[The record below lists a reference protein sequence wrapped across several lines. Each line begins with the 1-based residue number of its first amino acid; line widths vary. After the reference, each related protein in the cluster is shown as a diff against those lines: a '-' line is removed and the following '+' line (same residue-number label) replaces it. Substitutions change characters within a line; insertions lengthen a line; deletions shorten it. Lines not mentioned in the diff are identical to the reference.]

1 MSVFYL
7 DYGNVYQY
15 YGIAQ
20 SSIQSASFSYYREHM
35 SSIYLQY
42 NGQFRS

>member
-15 YGIAQ
+15 YRIGE
-20 SSIQSASFSYYREHM
+20 SSIQSVNFSWYREHM
-35 SSIYLQY
+35 SSIYLQN